1 MELFKGLTQ
10 EELKELRSIIID
22 IGLIKHYGIK
32 DWRFYIQLCVFY
44 AGSVNNNFNIALAM
58 LQVKK
63 DDEIELI
70 IQGVLNE

>member
-22 IGLIKHYGIK
+22 IGLIIHYGIK
-32 DWRFYIQLCVFY
+32 DWRVYVSSFKPI
-44 AGSVNNNFNIALAM
+44 IANLANQSDTNM
-58 LQVKK
+58 N
-63 DDEIELI
+63 LI